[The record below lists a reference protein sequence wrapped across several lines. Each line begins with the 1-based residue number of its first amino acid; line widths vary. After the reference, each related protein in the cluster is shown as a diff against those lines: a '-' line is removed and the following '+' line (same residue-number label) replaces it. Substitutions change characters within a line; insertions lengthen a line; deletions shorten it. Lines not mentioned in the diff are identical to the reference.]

1 MEFVKDHRADTGQVG
16 VVLQHAGQNALGH
29 DLDTGGFADGA
40 GTADAKA
47 HGLPRFF
54 AQGRSHAFGSCTR
67 GKAARF
73 QHQDAAG
80 GQPRVQHRQR
90 HARGLARTGGRL
102 QHNAALAAQRVDHLR
117 HHVINGKGKSHKRG
131 YGRNPARGQDPAC
144 GLDICAAGIETWAKG
159 RERQNL

>member
-1 MEFVKDHRADTGQVG
+1 MKLVEKDRAYPRQVG
-16 VVLQHAGQNALGH
+16 VRLKHPGQNALGH
-29 DLDTGGFADGA
+29 DLDAGGFADGA

-54 AQGRSHAFGSCTR
+54 AQGRSHAFGGRTR
-67 GKAARF
+67 GKAAWF

-90 HARGLARTGGRL
+90 HARGLACTGGRL
-102 QHNAALAAQRVDHLR
+102 QHNTVLVAQRVDHLR
-117 HHVINGKGKSHKRG
+117 HHVINGKGKSHTRG